1 MTATLTQ
8 ARDEILTQFRT
19 TWLADP
25 ISAELPVLWP
35 DSDSKPPSSGAWARA
50 SVTHG
55 PGGQRTLSGGT
66 GQIRYTH
73 KGFVIIQLFTPRGDG
88 LKLSDQLAIIGKRAF
103 EGVATSPGH
112 VSFYRVVAREIGPDG
127 QWFNTNVLADCEWD
141 EVR

>member
-19 TWLADP
+19 AWLADP
-25 ISAELPVLWP
+25 ASAALPVLWP
-35 DSDSKPPSSGAWARA
+35 DSDSKPPASGAWARV

-55 PGGQRTLSGGT
+55 SGGQSTLSGGLGET
-66 GQIRYTH
+66 RYTH
-73 KGFVIIQLFTPRGDG
+73 MGFVTVQLFTPRGDG
-88 LKLSDQLAIIGKRAF
+88 LKLSDQLVTISKHAF

-112 VSFYRVVAREIGPDG
+112 VTFYRVRSREVGPDG
-127 QWFNTNVLADCEWD
+127 QWFNTNVLADFEYD